1 MCADTQVTPLVT
13 NYTQHVW
20 ATYVEMGLISRW
32 LMVSLEASLYRWQ
45 GLDGVGHTDG
55 PGDSRIGLWTGLV
68 RKPFNFTL
76 GVILGNPSGNP
87 KPAGGG
93 VPPGVAGDR
102 IARILPTGDGEY
114 DAEVR
119 AAFGKT
125 FGPRH
130 LWPFR
135 HYVDAEVGYWLRTN
149 GFAQQF
155 TYKLEVG
162 TTPLLP
168 FLDRFTVILRLSG
181 VEAVT
186 DGKNLLVSP
195 TGLTSGASWLA
206 YGFEVQIRLPMGMGA
221 AIGLDSAGHGRVV
234 AAGEQLK
241 VSLIQSW

>member
-1 MCADTQVTPLVT
+1 
-13 NYTQHVW
+13 
-20 ATYVEMGLISRW
+20 
-32 LMVSLEASLYRWQ
+32 VSLEASLYRWQ

-55 PGDSRIGLWTGLV
+55 PGDSRIGLWTGVL
-68 RKPFNFTL
+68 RKPLNLTI
-76 GVILGNPSGNP
+76 GVILGNPSGTP
-87 KPAGGG
+87 KPTGGG
-93 VPPGVAGDR
+93 VSPGLLGDQ
-102 IARILPTGDGEY
+102 IARTLPTGTGAY
-114 DAEVR
+114 DAELRV
-119 AAFGKT
+119 AVGKVL
-125 FGPRH
+125 GPGH

-135 HYVDAEVGYWLRTN
+135 HYIEASAGYWLRTA

-162 TTPLLP
+162 TTPLIP
-168 FLDRFTVILRLSG
+168 YLDRVTVILRLSG

-206 YGFEVQIRLPMGMGA
+206 YGFEVAVRLPMGMGA

-241 VSLIQSW
+241 VSLIQTW